1 MNCPKAGVALIIR
14 KNDKVL
20 LGKRKGNH
28 APNTWGF
35 PGGHLEMWE
44 SFKNAALR
52 ELMNQNYLLL
62 QMLYFITKKKHY
74 ITIFMVS
81 DWISGEPYLAEPD
94 KSYGWYWFRWSEL
107 VNGSIT
113 PLIIGTQNLIK
124 EQINPFEF

>member
-52 ELMNQNYLLL
+52 ELKEEVGSAILVTEPKLLTVTNAL
-62 QMLYFITKKKHY
+62 FYNEKKTLYYHLYGFRLDQRRT
-74 ITIFMVS
+74 VS
-81 DWISGEPYLAEPD
+81 C
-94 KSYGWYWFRWSEL
+94 
-107 VNGSIT
+107 
-113 PLIIGTQNLIK
+113 
-124 EQINPFEF
+124 